1 MSKWT
6 GPFFSV
12 PHQTHSKKQ
21 YQIEAIFE
29 FAAKY
34 PKIIKLQNECDEIK
48 AGKRNQL
55 NQQTI
60 DDAFDAFEKIV
71 EELSKTEKESQEL
84 YKLSVKQWFCNFL
97 VSQGVIIS

>member
-1 MSKWT
+1 ME
-6 GPFFSV
+6 
-12 PHQTHSKKQ
+12 QNNQLEQAKKISE
-21 YQIEAIFE
+21 QIKDIFDL
-29 FAAKY
+29 AAKC
-34 PKIIKLQNECDEIK
+34 PNIIKLQNECNEIK
-48 AGKRNQL
+48 TGKRIQL

-97 VSQGVIIS
+97 VNHGVTIS

>member
-1 MSKWT
+1 MEHNS
-6 GPFFSV
+6 
-12 PHQTHSKKQ
+12 QLEQAKKISEK
-21 YQIEAIFE
+21 IEAIFE

-97 VSQGVIIS
+97 VSQGVIRVY

>member
-1 MSKWT
+1 MEHNNQLEQAKK
-6 GPFFSV
+6 FSE
-12 PHQTHSKKQ
+12 KIK
-21 YQIEAIFE
+21 AIFE
-29 FAAKY
+29 LAAKY

-48 AGKRNQL
+48 AGISNRV

-84 YKLSVKQWFCNFL
+84 YKLSVKQVFCNFL
-97 VSQGVIIS
+97 VSQGVTIS